1 MSKVFEYFN
10 ELDELNGND
19 EPVEPTDTELAEIEA
34 DAEHQA
40 MLREFEQEVLDF
52 PELYG

>member
-10 ELDELNGND
+10 ELEKLNG
-19 EPVEPTDTELAEIEA
+19 PVEEPTDTELAEIEA

-52 PELYG
+52 PELYE